1 MPLLTSVV
9 MTTMLNAG
17 LCIIKHRN
25 TKQTLQLC
33 DRNCFEILFYVKALS
48 WNDTISLNKK
58 DSPCEKALYENINS
72 IYSIK
77 SGGSGCLCARVCVG
91 GGGYQNR

>member
-48 WNDTISLNKK
+48 RNDTISLNKK

-72 IYSIK
+72 I
-77 SGGSGCLCARVCVG
+77 
-91 GGGYQNR
+91 

>member
-9 MTTMLNAG
+9 MTTRLNAG

-48 WNDTISLNKK
+48 RNDTISLNKK
-58 DSPCEKALYENINS
+58 DSPCEKALYENIKFS
-72 IYSIK
+72 IYRIK
-77 SGGSGCLCARVCVG
+77 SGGYVNG
-91 GGGYQNR
+91 GGVPKAADH